1 MSQTQ
6 EKYMYGQGKV
16 KLAEILP
23 NGTRGPWEW
32 IGDVSTLD
40 GTFAETEVS
49 HRESYSG
56 GKHKVRSWFTE
67 AELTWAATL
76 HQLDVDAVAR
86 FAMGRI
92 TEGAQGTVTGEAFPD
107 NLVVGDVVT
116 LEHPGISSLVITDSA
131 GTPATL
137 DPEHYEYDAYGN
149 VTLLS
154 LPTSAPTQPFS
165 AAYSYAAT
173 RQVAMLAGS
182 RKQFALRYEGIN
194 LAENNQPIILELYKL
209 SPGLLQ
215 TLSMITSGNQ
225 LASAP
230 VNFTTLLDTSKPASG
245 PLGRHGRIIEIAQA

>member
-16 KLAEILP
+16 KLAEILV

-56 GKHKVRSWFTE
+56 LKAKVRSWMTE
-67 AELTWAATL
+67 TEMTWAATI
-76 HQLDVDAVAR
+76 HQLNVDGVAR
-86 FAMGRI
+86 FTQALI
-92 TEGAQGTVTGEAFPD
+92 TEGAQGTVTSEEFPD
-107 NLVVGDVVT
+107 DLVAGDVVT
-116 LEHPGISSLVITDSA
+116 LEHPGPSNLVITDSA

-154 LPTSAPTQPFS
+154 LPTPVATQPFS

-173 RQVAMLAGS
+173 RQAALLAGS
-182 RKQFALRYEGIN
+182 RKQYALRYEGIN

-230 VNFTTLLDTSKPASG
+230 VNFTSLLDTSKPASG
-245 PLGRHGRIIEIAQA
+245 PLGRFGRLIEIELP